1 MHAAIDR
8 LEVQHDQAPIQM
20 AAAMT
25 AIVAMAAA
33 LTLTSAG
40 VAHAGDPPSCITW
53 ENKGNG
59 PAPATID
66 VTSWCNHTIRIK
78 IVVPWGPDIPC
89 FDMKPNTVRVFNN
102 LSLRPIQGDG
112 KVETC

>member
-20 AAAMT
+20 AGSHDRHRRDGG
-25 AIVAMAAA
+25 A

-66 VTSWCNHTIRIK
+66 VTSWCNHTTRIK